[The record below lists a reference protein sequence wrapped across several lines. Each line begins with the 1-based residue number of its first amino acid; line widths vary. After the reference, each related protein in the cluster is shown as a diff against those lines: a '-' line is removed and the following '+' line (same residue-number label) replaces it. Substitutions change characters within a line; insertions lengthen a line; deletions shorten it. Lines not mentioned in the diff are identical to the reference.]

1 MYTPKKSSR
10 FQLAV
15 AFTAE
20 VRANQKLNTDLA
32 RGGSS
37 VFWITS
43 SNWSYMSFHLSY
55 TPDLQSDTQTTT
67 PSKYFS
73 HTMGS
78 RKNVFT
84 ELPVLILSIRVC
96 LRNDSAISSQ
106 SSSCWRVGKGVNS
119 LSVDNEIK
127 SLYTLM
133 KTWHSPSAEL
143 CRQAQCRHQQQK
155 VKGDSADV
163 FSHASSAP
171 ILIQQPAT
179 VSGFGHVLGKH
190 SNLLT
195 PGGICT
201 NSLTLRL
208 YRTVKCCC
216 SRTPKHQQAKERKAK
231 RSSWVLERLEIKG
244 PLDTCYWHKHQND
257 VIPENNHNSKRRG
270 VFT

>member
-10 FQLAV
+10 LQLAV
-15 AFTAE
+15 AFTTE

-55 TPDLQSDTQTTT
+55 TPDLQSDTQTTA

-73 HTMGS
+73 HSMGS

-84 ELPVLILSIRVC
+84 ELPVLILSIWVC
-96 LRNDSAISSQ
+96 LRSDSAISSQ

-133 KTWHSPSAEL
+133 KTWPSA
-143 CRQAQCRHQQQK
+143 
-155 VKGDSADV
+155 
-163 FSHASSAP
+163 
-171 ILIQQPAT
+171 
-179 VSGFGHVLGKH
+179 
-190 SNLLT
+190 
-195 PGGICT
+195 
-201 NSLTLRL
+201 
-208 YRTVKCCC
+208 
-216 SRTPKHQQAKERKAK
+216 
-231 RSSWVLERLEIKG
+231 
-244 PLDTCYWHKHQND
+244 DTS
-257 VIPENNHNSKRRG
+257 SKRWKETVLMSSFMLVRWQYWFNSQPQSVG
-270 VFT
+270 LAMC